1 MVFISRT
8 TFFVIFTL
16 TGSLWCLS
24 LLPNSIV
31 NNLLIILKPMTAIT
45 PLMTPCWTD
54 TLLHCLVITLQRSS
68 LHSTGTGFSHCS
80 TAARLQHTL
89 HDTTYLHDVVSD
101 SDDPTARA
109 RRYSF
114 IYSGQGG
121 REPGVNGR
129 RRRHGPVRWLAEWRT
144 QWRTQ
149 WQLAPELVTTTQARS
164 WRCGAFQMVSMTA
177 LSLGLIGH
185 RWT

>member
-114 IYSGQGG
+114 IYSRPG
-121 REPGVNGR
+121 RAG
-129 RRRHGPVRWLAEWRT
+129 
-144 QWRTQ
+144 
-149 WQLAPELVTTTQARS
+149 ARS
-164 WRCGAFQMVSMTA
+164 QREAPAPRPGEVTGRVAHSVAHSVA
-177 LSLGLIGH
+177 AGS
-185 RWT
+185 